1 MRNILKIFLNEILRL
16 DVNILRKCHR
26 LDNDRYSYQ
35 KQYIKFNIKENEKV
49 LDIGC
54 GGYPFPLAT
63 HLADLYEG
71 ETTHRFEK
79 LKRDH
84 RPFTVCGVEATPFSD
99 KEFDFIYC
107 SHILEHVDDPA
118 KACEEMMRIG
128 NRGYIETPS
137 KISDVMFNFTKLPN
151 HHKWHTQLMGNTLI
165 FIEWK
170 ETERR
175 DLGTDYFFNQYHSKW
190 KNPYQEL
197 MYNNRDLFVSMLL
210 WEDKFDYIVINKK
223 GDIINCSK
231 KTKEEYNPNPNRPS
245 GNLYENS
252 HT

>member
-1 MRNILKIFLNEILRL
+1 MSLKHRFIEILNNIFNIDINFLNKGRGPA
-16 DVNILRKCHR
+16 K
-26 LDNDRYSYQ
+26 DRYSYQ
-35 KQYIKFNIKENEKV
+35 KHLINFGIKEGEKV
-49 LDIGC
+49 LDIGF

-99 KEFDFIYC
+99 KEFDFVYC
-107 SHILEHVDDPA
+107 SHILEHVDNPA
-118 KACEEMMRIG
+118 KACEELMRIG
-128 NRGYIETPS
+128 KRGYIETPS

-151 HHKWHTQLMGNTLI
+151 HHKWHTQLMDNTLI

-170 ETERR
+170 NSERR
-175 DLGTDYFFNQYHSKW
+175 DFGIDYFFNQYHSKW

-210 WEDKFDYIVINKK
+210 WKDSFDYIVINKN
-223 GDIINCSK
+223 GDIVNYSK
-231 KTKEEYNPNPNRPS
+231 KIK
-245 GNLYENS
+245 
-252 HT
+252 